1 MQKQITFQRSRDASK
16 FTRRGSLY
24 WTRGDTNPTLQEGD
38 ISIDFCVRT
47 CVDEEGADAV
57 LEVISHDVIKEYC
70 IQRDINIEL
79 NYFDQISDAVKEFTV
94 SEKAM
99 LICHQKTGHKNIISN
114 HLFLFVT

>member
-1 MQKQITFQRSRDASK
+1 MLVELKYVEAHIEPQEILTQA
-16 FTRRGSLY
+16 
-24 WTRGDTNPTLQEGD
+24 LQEGD
-38 ISIDFCVRT
+38 ISIDSVVRA

-99 LICHQKTGHKNIISN
+99 LLWQLLKEE
-114 HLFLFVT
+114 V

>member
-1 MQKQITFQRSRDASK
+1 MLVNLRDVEVFIEPEEILIQA
-16 FTRRGSLY
+16 
-24 WTRGDTNPTLQEGD
+24 LQEGD

-57 LEVISHDVIKEYC
+57 LEAISHDVIKEYC

-99 LICHQKTGHKNIISN
+99 LLWQ
-114 HLFLFVT
+114 LLREEV